1 MGHQR
6 LLDGLKGMRAVVVG
20 DVMLDEYIVGTV
32 DRVSPEAP
40 VMVVKKR
47 SSRWVPG
54 GAANVAK
61 NISALGGF
69 AMVLGVVGDDAA
81 GELLAG
87 KFEADSGVKCNLVV
101 DKKRVTTRK
110 TRVVANHS
118 HQVLR
123 IDEEETAPITPSM
136 EDKVL
141 ESWLRWLETADVL
154 VMSDYRKGLL
164 TPKVCSVL
172 IDAANKRGIPS
183 LANAKPDSAGF
194 FAGANLVSLNRG
206 EVAAVTGTLP
216 KNRAEAA
223 ELGRILS
230 ETTQSD
236 AVLMTLGEEGM
247 VAWSA
252 SETHE
257 VPAPQVEAYDV
268 AGAGDTVLATVSLGM
283 AKSGFTRGV
292 FELAAEVGA
301 KVVQHIG
308 VAVPSSKDLDA
319 IRSL

>member
-1 MGHQR
+1 MAYR
-6 LLDGLKGMRAVVVG
+6 KLLDGIRGLRAVVVG

-69 AMVLGVVGDDAA
+69 AIVLGVVGDDSA
-81 GELLAG
+81 GEILAG
-87 KFEADSGVKCNLVV
+87 KFETDQGVNCNLVV
-101 DKKRVTTRK
+101 DKSRVTTRK

-123 IDEEETAPITPSM
+123 IDEEETSSISPVM
-136 EDKVL
+136 EDRVL
-141 ESWLRWLETADVL
+141 ESWLKWLDTADVL
-154 VMSDYRKGLL
+154 VLSDYRKGLL

-172 IDAANKRGIPS
+172 IGAAQQKGIPA
-183 LANAKPDSAGF
+183 LANAKPGSVGC
-194 FAGANLVSLNRG
+194 FAGAQLVSLNRSEAG
-206 EVAAVTGTLP
+206 EVVGRRPTS
-216 KNRAEAA
+216 RYEAA
-223 ELGRILS
+223 AMGRDLAMA
-230 ETTQSD
+230 TQSD
-236 AVLMTLGEEGM
+236 AVLVTMGEEGL
-247 VAWSA
+247 VSWSA
-252 SETHE
+252 SGVFEI
-257 VPAPQVEAYDV
+257 PAPQVEAYDV
-268 AGAGDTVLATVSLGM
+268 AGAGDTVLATVSLGL
-283 AKSGFTRGV
+283 AKKGYDREV